1 MNKRRLSRARV
12 ARTYA
17 FLTCL
22 SLHGLVA
29 CSQSSESRSD
39 VVARDSSGVTV
50 IEIGGGAIDAT
61 PVWTAPPLVTIGAT
75 ESPEDVQLRRV
86 SGAFFMER
94 CANLHRL

>member
-1 MNKRRLSRARV
+1 MTTISYGLISARRELEVRRCDLCATMIDR
-12 ARTYA
+12 
-17 FLTCL
+17 LQMD
-22 SLHGLVA
+22 SLIRL
-29 CSQSSESRSD
+29 RL
-39 VVARDSSGVTV
+39 
-50 IEIGGGAIDAT
+50 DAT